1 MALDSPLIA
10 PSPADPL
17 LAKLDDPRVTEALS
31 DLLEHADLLALLVVG
46 LDGMLRRGDEVT
58 GAISD
63 VVGQLRDGG
72 LNEKLSSLDLPRL
85 AESLST
91 LSSLASE
98 AGPALDSLLKAGL
111 TDPRLIDVVSV
122 ATRSVITGAE
132 KAKVEPVRASGVFSL
147 MRALKDEDVARG
159 LSFLIQVARAFG
171 QEIKDA

>member
-46 LDGMLRRGDEVT
+46 LDGMLRRGDAVA

-63 VVGQLRDGG
+63 VVGQLRDEG
-72 LNEKLSSLDLPRL
+72 LTDKLSSIDLPRL
-85 AESLST
+85 AESLGT
-91 LSSLASE
+91 LSTLASE

-111 TDPRLIDVVSV
+111 TDPRLVDVVAV
-122 ATRSVITGAE
+122 ATRSVITGAD
-132 KAKVEPVRASGVFSL
+132 KAKVEPVQASGVFSL

-171 QEIKDA
+171 QELKDA

>member
-31 DLLEHADLLALLVVG
+31 DLLEHADLLALIVVG
-46 LDGMLRRGDEVT
+46 LDGMIRRGDQLT
-58 GAISD
+58 GAIAE
-63 VVGQLRDGG
+63 VVGQVREGG
-72 LNEKLSSLDLPRL
+72 AAEKLSSLDLPKL
-85 AESLST
+85 AESLGT
-91 LSSLASE
+91 LSSLAVE

-122 ATRSVITGAE
+122 ASRSVIEGAE
-132 KAKVEPVRASGVFSL
+132 KAKTEPVQASGVFSL
-147 MRALKDEDVARG
+147 MRALKDDDVARG

-171 QEIKDA
+171 KELDEA